1 MLNFNQ
7 FMRKEVTLSEDTFLK
22 EDKEGKNLHLE
33 HLEDEVLN
41 GGVSGTRGAINFLQS
56 LRDML
61 AGNSATRKVNLS
73 SKWDGCVHED
83 TVILTNL
90 GDMTI
95 KQIVESPHLWSRLE
109 IMGKDL
115 ERPLKPDV
123 FTTFYE
129 GVAKNGDKNWV
140 EIELENGEKIKLTED
155 HEVHTSN
162 RGWVKAGELTDCD
175 DITQL

>member
-1 MLNFNQ
+1 MA
-7 FMRKEVTLSEDTFLK
+7 
-22 EDKEGKNLHLE
+22 E

-41 GGVSGTRGAINFLQS
+41 GGVSGTRGAISFLQS

-61 AGNSATRKVNLS
+61 AGHATGRTVNLTT
-73 SKWDGCVHED
+73 KWDGCVHED

-90 GDMTI
+90 GEMTI
-95 KQIVESPHLWSRLE
+95 KHIVENPKLWPELKV
-109 IMGKDL
+109 MGKNLDSVL
-115 ERPLKPDV
+115 QEDV
-123 FTTFYE
+123 FTPLY
-129 GVAKNGDKNWV
+129 GGNASIGRKNWV
-140 EIELENGEKIKLTED
+140 EVELENGSTIKLTED